1 MKMERERGWAGLELG
16 RLADV
21 SAVWRTRLG
30 RQWAA
35 FQAAFLERTRELASH
50 YPCPRDCGCA
60 HEVVSEGDAFV
71 AVCRCE
77 PWNCDAF
84 ALSAEDL
91 AVWRLS
97 WARLGRALCAAL
109 GLDPRPGAVD
119 LPRTRQVGS
128 WSAAAVPVL
137 VTIPGGG
144 APLRAV
150 IADLS
155 ARLRRAY
162 ILLAP
167 TSRHL
172 DAAGIELLSDAGA
185 GFFDLES
192 IVAFGPDV
200 ALRPLRAPGD
210 LFARFTPEPPETD
223 RSVVERA
230 FALVKA
236 LDTSSR
242 LREPS
247 LVAVFSY
254 YCLEGLTVS

>member
-144 APLRAV
+144 APLRGV

-155 ARLRRAY
+155 ARLRRPY

-167 TSRHL
+167 TSRLL
-172 DAAGIELLSDAGA
+172 DAAGIERLSDAGA
-185 GFFDLES
+185 SSTWNRSWLSVRTAGCGRCGRREICS
-192 IVAFGPDV
+192 PASPPSRRRRTV
-200 ALRPLRAPGD
+200 RWWSAP
-210 LFARFTPEPPETD
+210 
-223 RSVVERA
+223 
-230 FALVKA
+230 
-236 LDTSSR
+236 SR
-242 LREPS
+242 W
-247 LVAVFSY
+247 
-254 YCLEGLTVS
+254 